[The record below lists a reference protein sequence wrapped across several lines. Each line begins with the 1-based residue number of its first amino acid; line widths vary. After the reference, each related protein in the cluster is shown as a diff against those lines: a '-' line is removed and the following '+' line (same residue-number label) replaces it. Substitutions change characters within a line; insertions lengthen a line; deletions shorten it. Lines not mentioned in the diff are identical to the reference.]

1 MTKTEQLTLTL
12 FSIIANNPDYDTNAV
27 AQYQFS
33 TVCQELF
40 ATAKNQEFDSRDRLN
55 QMKAMGKATNHYNL
69 LKQAGDVGITGR
81 KGYNAI
87 KERVKA
93 GVDPLGKSP
102 KIPKVYF

>member
-40 ATAKNQEFDSRDRLN
+40 ASAKSQNASIVGHAHEGDKRVN
-55 QMKAMGKATNHYNL
+55 KATNKTAAQATNIIRDKYL
-69 LKQAGDVGITGR
+69 KGQRSLYPKKQA
-81 KGYNAI
+81 
-87 KERVKA
+87 
-93 GVDPLGKSP
+93 
-102 KIPKVYF
+102 F